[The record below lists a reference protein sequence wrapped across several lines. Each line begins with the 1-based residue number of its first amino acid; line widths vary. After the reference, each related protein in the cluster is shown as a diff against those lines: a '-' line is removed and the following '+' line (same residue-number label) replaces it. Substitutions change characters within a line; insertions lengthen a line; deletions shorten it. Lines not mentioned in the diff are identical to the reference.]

1 MFADGL
7 QTNGSSVWEDRITS
21 LLDATLKNFFPKDI
35 MYEVPCEGRKGAC
48 STDMLSFKGYVHRW
62 LAVTT
67 QVAPFTR
74 EKILPVL
81 QKSTEAAVKQCTGG
95 DSGRACGFY
104 WSGGSYVDVAV
115 DGTSGAGEQ
124 MNVLAAVSSLLIEDA
139 EPPAT
144 NSTGGISKGDPNAG
158 KDSHDNPE
166 PKPLTTADRAG
177 AGILTFLVL
186 ASGLGTFVWMC
197 AFD

>member
-1 MFADGL
+1 
-7 QTNGSSVWEDRITS
+7 
-21 LLDATLKNFFPKDI
+21 

-166 PKPLTTADRAG
+166 PKPLTTADKAG

-186 ASGLGTFVWMC
+186 ASGLGTFIWMC